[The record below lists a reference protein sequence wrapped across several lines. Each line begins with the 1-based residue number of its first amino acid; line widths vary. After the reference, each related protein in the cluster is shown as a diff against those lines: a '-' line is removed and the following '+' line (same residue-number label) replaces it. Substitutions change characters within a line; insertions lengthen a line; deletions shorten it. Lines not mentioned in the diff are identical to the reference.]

1 MAEIDKGS
9 RAPLF
14 ETERLLCFSLKL
26 SEYKDFESG
35 NEPNWQDFSNP
46 YKHLI
51 EGPSPLSHRIPKV
64 AINPAFAEIG
74 LVLAVSKSDLEII
87 GSAGFHNMPDE
98 NGMIEIGFGI
108 VPEMQKQGFG
118 TELLMGMWQ
127 MIIKRPDVK
136 ILRYT
141 VSPDNEPSMHI
152 IKKLGFKLVGEQI
165 DPEDGLELIFEE
177 KVSDFQTGER

>member
-1 MAEIDKGS
+1 MAEINKS
-9 RAPLF
+9 ARTPLF
-14 ETERLLCFSLKL
+14 ETNRLLCFSLTL
-26 SEYKDFESG
+26 SDYKDFESG

-64 AINPAFAEIG
+64 AANPAFAEIG
-74 LVLAVSKSDLEII
+74 LVLAVSKSGLEII

-108 VPEMQKQGFG
+108 VPEMQNQGFG
-118 TELLMGMWQ
+118 TELLIGMWQ

-141 VSPDNEPSMHI
+141 VSPNNEPSIHI
-152 IKKLGFKLVGEQI
+152 IKKFNFTLVGEQM
-165 DPEDGLELIFEE
+165 DPEDGVELIFEE
-177 KVSDFQTGER
+177 SVSDFRTGGR